1 MIDIPEIL
9 LRVRTNVVERP
20 TGPLALRFYI
30 QPAVADSDQ

>member
-1 MIDIPEIL
+1 MIDIQEIL
-9 LRVRTNVVERP
+9 LRVRTDVERP